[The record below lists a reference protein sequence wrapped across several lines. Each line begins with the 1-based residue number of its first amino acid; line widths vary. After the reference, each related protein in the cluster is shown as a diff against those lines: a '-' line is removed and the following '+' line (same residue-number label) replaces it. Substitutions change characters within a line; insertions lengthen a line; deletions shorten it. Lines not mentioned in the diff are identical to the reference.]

1 MKYVQSP
8 EKLTIAFRARG
19 LKVTPQRQLIFRL
32 LAGNDRHPSADVLFA
47 TASSAM
53 PGISLRTIYQT
64 LTDLT
69 SMGELRALDVGSGAT
84 RFDPNIDDHHHVI
97 CDNCGDVRDVYVS
110 GVESLQVVNGAGA
123 EARGIFEIHR
133 TQVVFRGT
141 CSLCRSAR

>member
-1 MKYVQSP
+1 M
-8 EKLTIAFRARG
+8 
-19 LKVTPQRQLIFRL
+19 TPQRQLIFRL

-47 TASSAM
+47 TASAAM

-69 SMGELRALDVGSGAT
+69 SMGELRALDVGAGAT

-97 CDNCGDVRDVYVS
+97 CDHCGDVRDVYVS
-110 GVESLQVVNGAGA
+110 GVESLRLLSDADA
-123 EARGIFEIHR
+123 EAHGIFEIDR

-141 CSLCRSAR
+141 CSPCRSTR